1 VETSSGIS
9 APTNISRVHA
19 LRALKESMPTL
30 FHGAVG
36 YLDELLALGI
46 VLAIGAIIYF
56 VFVMIEL
63 RSSSTKDNNEAH

>member
-1 VETSSGIS
+1 
-9 APTNISRVHA
+9 
-19 LRALKESMPTL
+19 MPTL